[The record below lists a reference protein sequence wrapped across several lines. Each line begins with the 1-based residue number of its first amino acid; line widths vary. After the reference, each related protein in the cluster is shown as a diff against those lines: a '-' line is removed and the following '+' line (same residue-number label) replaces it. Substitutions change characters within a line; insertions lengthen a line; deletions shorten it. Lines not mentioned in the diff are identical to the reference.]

1 MTTKQLEDRLLSV
14 EKTGYGHW
22 RVTQQ
27 VRGKKVSHT
36 TTNAP
41 AIDRWMDGKGD
52 PEYPHRVRRY
62 FYTYR
67 EALASLLNL

>member
-1 MTTKQLEDRLLSV
+1 MTTKQMEDRLLSV

-36 TTNAP
+36 TNNAP
-41 AIDRWMDGKGD
+41 AVDRWMDGKREAD
-52 PEYPHRVRRY
+52 YPHRVRRY

-67 EALASLLNL
+67 EALAALLNI

>member
-41 AIDRWMDGKGD
+41 AVDRWMDGKED
-52 PEYPHRVRRY
+52 NPKTRRY
-62 FYTYR
+62 FYTYK
-67 EALASLLNL
+67 EALSALLNI

>member
-27 VRGKKVSHT
+27 IRGRKVSHT

-41 AIDRWMDGKGD
+41 AVDRWMDGKGD
-52 PEYPHRVRRY
+52 KEYSDKTRRY
-62 FYTYR
+62 FYTYK
-67 EALASLLNL
+67 EALTALLNL